1 MDTSS
6 LVNAVVRQVLTPMC
20 EPVHPAWIDGNTT
33 PLATSAAVLELS
45 DGSLVTLTPCEVYL
59 DPDKYPSLGL
69 SLEKCDPGALQWVRN
84 GRTYSMS
91 PFAGAAGLLPFH
103 VAQVVESDPLGEGAT
118 SEVLLIGP
126 LGQLLFR
133 HIMPPMSLGI
143 EVAQLGQAPNK
154 SFKPMPLRGTA

>member
-6 LVNAVVRQVLTPMC
+6 LVNTVVRQVLTPLC

-33 PLATSAAVLELS
+33 PFATSAAVLELS
-45 DGSLVTLTPCEVYL
+45 DGGLVMLAPCEVYL
-59 DPDKYPSLGL
+59 DADKYPSLGL
-69 SLEKCDPGALQWVRN
+69 SLERCDPGALRWVRN
-84 GRTYSMS
+84 GKTYSMS
-91 PFAGAAGLLPFH
+91 PFAAAAGLLPFP
-103 VAQVVESDPLGEGAT
+103 VAQVVESDPLEEGAL

-143 EVAQLGQAPNK
+143 EMRHSGQAPNK

>member
-6 LVNAVVRQVLTPMC
+6 LVNTVVQQVLTPMC

-33 PLATSAAVLELS
+33 PIATSMAVLELS
-45 DGSLVTLTPCEVYL
+45 DGSLVMLAPCEVHL

-69 SLEKCDPGALQWVRN
+69 SVEKCDTGALQWVRD
-84 GRTYSMS
+84 GKTYSMN
-91 PFAGAAGLLPFH
+91 PLADAAGLMPFP
-103 VAQVVESDPLGEGAT
+103 VAQVVESDPLGEGAL
-118 SEVLLIGP
+118 SEVMLVGP

-143 EVAQLGQAPNK
+143 EVTESGQAPNN
-154 SFKPMPLRGTA
+154 SFKPTPLRGAA

>member
-1 MDTSS
+1 M
-6 LVNAVVRQVLTPMC
+6 
-20 EPVHPAWIDGNTT
+20 
-33 PLATSAAVLELS
+33 LELS
-45 DGSLVTLTPCEVYL
+45 DGDLFMLAPCEVYL

-69 SLEKCDPGALQWVRN
+69 SLERCDPGALQWVRN
-84 GRTYSMS
+84 GKTYSMS
-91 PFAGAAGLLPFH
+91 PLAGTAALLPFP
-103 VAQVVESDPLGEGAT
+103 VAQVVESDPLGEGAL

-143 EVAQLGQAPNK
+143 EATQSGQAPNK

>member
-6 LVNAVVRQVLTPMC
+6 LLNTVVRQVLTPLC
-20 EPVHPAWIDGNTT
+20 EPVHPAWIDRNTT

-45 DGSLVTLTPCEVYL
+45 DGDLFMLAPCEVYL

-69 SLEKCDPGALQWVRN
+69 SLERCDPGALQWVRN
-84 GRTYSMS
+84 GKTYSMS
-91 PFAGAAGLLPFH
+91 PLAGTAALLPFP
-103 VAQVVESDPLGEGAT
+103 VAQVVESDPLGEGAL

-143 EVAQLGQAPNK
+143 EATQSGQAPNK

>member
-1 MDTSS
+1 M
-6 LVNAVVRQVLTPMC
+6 
-20 EPVHPAWIDGNTT
+20 
-33 PLATSAAVLELS
+33 LELS
-45 DGSLVTLTPCEVYL
+45 DGGLVMLAPCEVYL

-69 SLEKCDPGALQWVRN
+69 SLERCDPGALQWARN
-84 GRTYSMS
+84 GKTYSMS
-91 PFAGAAGLLPFH
+91 PFAGAAGLLPFP
-103 VAQVVESDPLGEGAT
+103 VAQVVESDPLGEGAL

-143 EVAQLGQAPNK
+143 EVTQSGQAPNK

>member
-1 MDTSS
+1 MDTSW
-6 LVNAVVRQVLTPMC
+6 LVNTVVQQVLTPLC

-33 PLATSAAVLELS
+33 PLATSAVVLELS
-45 DGSLVTLTPCEVYL
+45 DGGLVMLAPCEVYL

-69 SLEKCDPGALQWVRN
+69 SLERCDPEALQWVRN
-84 GRTYSMS
+84 GKTYSMR
-91 PFAGAAGLLPFH
+91 PFAGAAGLLPFS
-103 VAQVVESDPLGEGAT
+103 VSKVVESDPLGEGAL
-118 SEVLLIGP
+118 SEVLLVGP

-143 EVAQLGQAPNK
+143 EVMQAGQAPNK